1 MSKYDDSKLRAIFAK
16 ANGLCHLCGKPI
28 AFSNYGAHGARGGW
42 EVDHSIPRSEGG
54 TDHLNNLYPAHTSCN
69 RSKQACSNRIV
80 RQDHG
85 RTRAPLSAEALK
97 RVKRDDAATGAFA
110 GAIVGARFAGPA
122 GLLIGAIVGAVAAY
136 AVERK
141 SV

>member
-1 MSKYDDSKLRAIFAK
+1 MRKYDDSKLQAIFAK

-28 AFSNYGAHGARGGW
+28 ALSNYGAHGARGAW
-42 EVDHSIPRSEGG
+42 EVDHSIPLSEGG

-69 RSKQACSNRIV
+69 RSKQARSNRIA

-85 RTRAPLSAEALK
+85 RTCAPLSAEALK
-97 RVKRDDAATGAFA
+97 RVKRGDAITGAFA
-110 GAIVGARFAGPA
+110 GAMLGARFGGPA
-122 GLLIGAIVGAVAAY
+122 GLLIGAMVGAVAAY